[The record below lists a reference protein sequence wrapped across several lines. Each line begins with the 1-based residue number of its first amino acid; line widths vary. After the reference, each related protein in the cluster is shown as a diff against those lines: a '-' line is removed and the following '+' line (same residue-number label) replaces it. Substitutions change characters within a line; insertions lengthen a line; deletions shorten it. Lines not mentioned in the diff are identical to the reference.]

1 MIKLFEKISA
11 IKWVAVVILLLNIYP
26 AIAQLYPH
34 EGYIDVKGG
43 KLWYRIVGSG
53 NKTPLLLLHG
63 GPGSSSY
70 SLYPLKELAADR
82 PVIFFDQLGCGRS
95 SRITDTSLMTLDNYV
110 DEVAQL
116 KKALGITDYFLYGHS
131 WGTMLGI
138 DYYLKHPEGIKGI
151 VFSSPLFSTD
161 LWINDAGILIKTL
174 PDSVQ
179 QIIQV
184 NEQNQTYSSAE
195 YQQAVQIYYDQF
207 LQRTEKHPADTDSME
222 KYAGTNV
229 YEYMWGPSEFKATG
243 TLKNYNRLQDLYK
256 ITVPVLLTCGQYDEA
271 RPATVKYYQSLI
283 AGARFIVIKN
293 SGHATMIDNTKDNN
307 KAIKDFLM
315 KLNIK

>member
-1 MIKLFEKISA
+1 MKFIKKISF
-11 IKWVAVVILLLNIYP
+11 IKWGVVLILLLNTIQ
-26 AIAQLYPH
+26 ASAQLYPH
-34 EGYIDVKGG
+34 EGYIEVKGG

-70 SLYPLKELAADR
+70 YLNPLKKLAAGR

-95 SRITDTSLMTLDNYV
+95 SHITDTSLMTIAGYV
-110 DEVAQL
+110 EQVAQL

-138 DYYLKHPEGIKGI
+138 DYYLKHPEGIKAI

-161 LWINDAGILIKTL
+161 LWINDAKILIKKL

-179 QIIQV
+179 QMIQV
-184 NEQNQTYSSAE
+184 NELHQTYSSADYE
-195 YQQAVQIYYDQF
+195 RAVQIYYSHF
-207 LQRTEKHPADTDSME
+207 LQRTKRKQADIDSME
-222 KYAGTNV
+222 KFTATNV

-243 TLKNYNRLQDLYK
+243 TLKNYNRLQNLHK
-256 ITVPVLLTCGQYDEA
+256 IKVPVLLTCGQYDEA

-283 AGARFIVIKN
+283 PGARFTIIKN
-293 SGHATMIDNTKDNN
+293 SGHVTMIDNTKDNN
-307 KAIKDFLM
+307 KVIRDFLI
-315 KLNIK
+315 KLKNK

>member
-1 MIKLFEKISA
+1 MIKLFKKISA
-11 IKWVAVVILLLNIYP
+11 IKWVALVILLLNILP
-26 AIAQLYPH
+26 AAAQLYPH

-70 SLYPLKELAADR
+70 YLNPLKELSADR

-110 DEVAQL
+110 DEVEQL
-116 KKALGITDYFLYGHS
+116 KKALGITTYFLYGHS

-138 DYYLKHPEGIKGI
+138 DYYLKHPEGIKAI
-151 VFSSPLFSTD
+151 VFGSPLFSTD
-161 LWINDAGILIKTL
+161 LWINDAKVLIKTL
-174 PDSVQ
+174 PHSVQ
-179 QIIQV
+179 QIIKV
-184 NEQNQTYSSAE
+184 NEQNQTYSSAD
-195 YQQAVQIYYDQF
+195 YQRAVQIYYDHF
-207 LQRTEKHPADTDSME
+207 LQRTKKHQADVDSME
-222 KYAGTNV
+222 KYTGTNV

-243 TLKNYNRLQDLYK
+243 TLKNYNRVQDLHK
-256 ITVPVLLTCGQYDEA
+256 ITMPVLLTCGQYDEA

-283 AGARFIVIKN
+283 PGARFTLIKN
-293 SGHATMIDNTKDNN
+293 SGHETMIDNTKDNN
-307 KAIKDFLM
+307 KAIKDFLI
-315 KLNIK
+315 KLDNK